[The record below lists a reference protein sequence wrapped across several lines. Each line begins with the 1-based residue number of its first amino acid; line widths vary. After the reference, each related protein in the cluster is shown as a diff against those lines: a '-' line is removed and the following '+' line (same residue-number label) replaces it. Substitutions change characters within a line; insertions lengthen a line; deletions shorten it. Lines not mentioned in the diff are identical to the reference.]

1 MKLLLVEDDIR
12 LAEHLVSNLRDH
24 GFLVKHISDKEGLEY
39 TFGESD
45 KIDAII
51 LDRLLGNFDS
61 KQALPKIRKKW
72 SESPILI
79 LSAISTPNE
88 RTDLLN
94 MGADD
99 YLGKPF
105 STQELIAR
113 LRALLRRRSTPNENF
128 IQIGNLMI
136 NSIKR
141 IISVGDSFDVLP
153 AKEFLLLLTLC
164 QEPGRVW
171 SKDDL
176 LDYIWG
182 HANEVETNVVEAT
195 ITNLRKKLSEI
206 GANLLIR
213 NMRNT
218 GYWIEA

>member
-1 MKLLLVEDDIR
+1 MKILLAEDDIR
-12 LAEHLVSNLRDH
+12 LAEHLVSNLREH
-24 GFLVKHISDKEGLEY
+24 GFLIKHVSDKVGLECSLAD
-39 TFGESD
+39 SD
-45 KIDAII
+45 KIDVII
-51 LDRLLGNFDS
+51 LDRLLGAFDS
-61 KQALPKIRKKW
+61 KHLLPKMRQKW
-72 SESPILI
+72 SGTPILV

-113 LRALLRRRSTPNENF
+113 VRALLRRTSAPTGNF
-128 IQIGNLMI
+128 IQVGNLTI

-141 IISVGDSFDVLP
+141 IILVGNSFDVLP
-153 AKEFLLLLTLC
+153 AKEFVLLLTLC

-176 LDYIWG
+176 LDYVWG
-182 HANEVETNVVEAT
+182 HATEVETNVVEAT

-206 GANLLIR
+206 GANIMIK

-218 GYWIEA
+218 GYWVET